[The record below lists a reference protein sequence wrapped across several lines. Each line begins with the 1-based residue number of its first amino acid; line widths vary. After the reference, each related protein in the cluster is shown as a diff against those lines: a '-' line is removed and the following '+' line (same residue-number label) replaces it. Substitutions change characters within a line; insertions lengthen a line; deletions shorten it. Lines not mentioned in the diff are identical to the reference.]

1 MVERDPD
8 CDTNNDTD
16 REEGGEVRHTT
27 ESLQNP
33 LQGLALSA
41 AVAGNISDEILAWNL
56 SN

>member
-8 CDTNNDTD
+8 CDTSNDTD